1 MRKVCCGAQF
11 SVVLAFDGHVYTFG
25 QGICWIYLSPFR
37 LFQFYLA
44 SFWSSI
50 RASDWPAGFHAE
62 EQIQPP
68 GGAVP
73 GGPVHRGHCCG
84 LRTCA
89 SSVLHWRRLRL
100 GLQQRGTGEPT
111 SFLIQLRTCSRT
123 SQPFYFTL
131 VFVDPAWA
139 RTLQPSQGTNT
150 GHSPAR
156 EERPADF
163 SRSLPQLRMDRPF
176 YLKELRYKPSSRA
189 RVHLN
194 YP

>member
-25 QGICWIYLSPFR
+25 QGVCWIYLSTCR
-37 LFQFYLA
+37 LFHFCLA

-68 GGAVP
+68 GGPVP

-89 SSVLHWRRLRL
+89 GSVLHWRRLRL
-100 GLQQRGTGEPT
+100 GLQQRGTGEAP
-111 SFLIQLRTCSRT
+111 SFLIPAAEHRQHLTSHLFLWIQLGFGHCNPVKEPTLITALQGKNVKQISAGRCHSSAWTAPST
-123 SQPFYFTL
+123 SKSSGTSLGL
-131 VFVDPAWA
+131 VHACI
-139 RTLQPSQGTNT
+139 
-150 GHSPAR
+150 
-156 EERPADF
+156 
-163 SRSLPQLRMDRPF
+163 
-176 YLKELRYKPSSRA
+176 
-189 RVHLN
+189 
-194 YP
+194 